1 MMQALRVLSL
11 LLACATAGRAI
22 PPLVSGDVPT
32 ADRGTYELFIG
43 YVATD
48 SGSTTEHE
56 VPFWELVYGLTSRQE
71 LTIEAPLLLLDEANG
86 STSGLADVVIG
97 TKVRLLG
104 APSADSGLSAS
115 LEVKLPTGD
124 SDRGLGAGA
133 VNVDLR
139 LRGGW
144 ELGREV
150 FYLNLG
156 HTWIGEDEEPR
167 KNTWFYAA
175 VWDHPVGERLRLL
188 TELYSKTANRLGTP
202 DRLAASVG
210 VKWRFPQRQ
219 QLQFSI
225 GRSLRSGAKGGPDV
239 RIYAGWRKDF

>member
-1 MMQALRVLSL
+1 MMKTAWYLSL
-11 LLACATAGRAI
+11 LLACATPGWAI

-71 LTIEAPLLLLDEANG
+71 LTIEAPLLVLDEAGG
-86 STSGLADVVIG
+86 STTGLADVVIG
-97 TKVRLLG
+97 TKYRLLG
-104 APSADSGLSAS
+104 EPSADSGLSAS

-144 ELGREV
+144 EFGREV

-167 KNTWFYAA
+167 ENTWFYAA

-188 TELYSKTANRLGTP
+188 TELYWKTAKLGAP

-219 QLQFSI
+219 QLQFSL
-225 GRSLRSGAKGGPDV
+225 GRSLRSDARGGPDV
-239 RIYAGWRKDF
+239 RVYAGWRKDF